1 MSPFHCTPM
10 ADETQVEAIERQNS
24 AFGDN
29 YSIKSRST
37 NSIHTMRYHDEPE
50 ADYDEG
56 ATLLYRY
63 VDKQ

>member
-1 MSPFHCTPM
+1 MSAFQCTPTM
-10 ADETQVEAIERQNS
+10 EDASHQVAIERQNS

-37 NSIHTMRYHDEPE
+37 NSHQAMRYHDEPE

-63 VDKQ
+63 VT